1 MLVVVNKELL
11 VNKRKQKNLSRRQL
25 SLMADLP
32 VNSVQRMETEDMR
45 VSKLRLAAVS
55 NALGCDVNELIR
67 T

>member
-1 MLVVVNKELL
+1 MLVVVNKERLI
-11 VNKRKQKNLSRRQL
+11 NEREQKKMSRRQL
-25 SLMADLP
+25 ALKADLP
-32 VNSVQRMETEDMR
+32 VNSVWRMENEDMR

>member
-1 MLVVVNKELL
+1 MLVTVNKEKLI
-11 VNKRKQKNLSRRQL
+11 NKRKSKKMSCRQL
-25 SLMADLP
+25 ALKAELP
-32 VNSVQRMETEDMR
+32 VNSVWRMEKEDMR

>member
-1 MLVVVNKELL
+1 MNVLVNKEKLIS
-11 VNKRKQKNLSRRQL
+11 KREQHKLSRREL
-25 SLMADLP
+25 SRLADLP
-32 VNSVQRMETEDMR
+32 VNSVQRMETEDRR